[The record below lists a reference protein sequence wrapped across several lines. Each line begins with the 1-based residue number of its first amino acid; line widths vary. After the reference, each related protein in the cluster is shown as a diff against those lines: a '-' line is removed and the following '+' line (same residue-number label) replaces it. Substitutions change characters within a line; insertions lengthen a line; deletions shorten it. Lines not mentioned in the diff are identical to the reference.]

1 MATVVLKRGDVM
13 TASVFIQLQCSVR
26 PLGANIPKLEWYRE
40 NGPNARITRKFVRC
54 FIFKKKT
61 KNNKKN
67 LPCSVPV
74 SMVRRSSLYFENI
87 NENLMVGKIFSVL
100 VVLCFVDLERTI
112 RAVLS

>member
-1 MATVVLKRGDVM
+1 MLCAPFGSTYPKTGMVQRKWSQCKDNTQVRE
-13 TASVFIQLQCSVR
+13 VFHI
-26 PLGANIPKLEWYRE
+26 
-40 NGPNARITRKFVRC
+40 
-54 FIFKKKT
+54 KKKN